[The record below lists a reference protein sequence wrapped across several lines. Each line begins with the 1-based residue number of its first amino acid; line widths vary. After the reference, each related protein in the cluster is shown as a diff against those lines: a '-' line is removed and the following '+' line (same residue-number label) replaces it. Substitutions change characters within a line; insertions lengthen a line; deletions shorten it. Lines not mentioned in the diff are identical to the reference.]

1 MQGSVYTIINNTAN
15 MYTYMF
21 ITVLAGAE
29 FVMTVSGVKGEFLR
43 PVEVVMCDVCV
54 KAFCGFIVVAYF
66 TALGT
71 VGNFDPPTGQ

>member
-1 MQGSVYTIINNTAN
+1 MAFKVNTLHD
-15 MYTYMF
+15 TH
-21 ITVLAGAE
+21 
-29 FVMTVSGVKGEFLR
+29 LR
-43 PVEVVMCDVCV
+43 PVGVVMCDVCV